1 VPFAAVARA
10 LAERGI
16 TSLLVEGGATVAA
29 EALTAGVVDRVV
41 LFMAP
46 AILGGD
52 AVDAVGPLGLR
63 RVADA
68 LRLDVL
74 AVGRSGPDLVIEGR
88 VRPTRVRPTR
98 A

>member
-1 VPFAAVARA
+1 VARA
-10 LAERGI
+10 LAGRGI

-29 EALTAGVVDRVV
+29 EALRARMVDRVV

-52 AVDAVGPLGLR
+52 AVPAVGSLGLR

-74 AVGRSGPDLVIEGR
+74 AVGRSGPDLVIEAR
-88 VRPTRVRPTR
+88 VRSPR